1 MNASTHNVF
10 EGADPAALEAQLDAA
25 AIVSE
30 TMRVLHKSGSN
41 TVAEILR
48 TGDAFIEWEHMPR
61 GDVFD
66 RETAS
71 QYYYHAH
78 PKKPGAP
85 SIHDDEHGHF
95 HCFLRGQAIDRQ
107 PLEGQDVPEKPGDI
121 AAHIIGIGMDAKGV
135 PIRLFTTN
143 RWVTGEIWYSAEDMI
158 ALLDRYDVD
167 ISTPSWPLNLWITN
181 LLRLYRPEIVALLRE
196 RDEAIASWARA
207 HPDSDVYEDRGL
219 EVTSA
224 LEIDLAARV
233 EALEDAAQA

>member
-1 MNASTHNVF
+1 MTGNVHNLF
-10 EGADPAALEAQLDAA
+10 EGADPAALEAQFEAA
-25 AIVSE
+25 SIVAE

-48 TGDAFIEWEHMPR
+48 TGDEFIEWQHMPR

-66 RETAS
+66 RENAS

-78 PKKPGAP
+78 SKKPDRP

-95 HCFLRGQAIDRQ
+95 HCFLRGPAIDRQ
-107 PLEGQDVPEKPGDI
+107 PAPGQEVPEKPGDI

-143 RWVTGEIWYSAEDMI
+143 RWVTGELWYPAEDMI
-158 ALLDRYDVD
+158 AMLDRFDVD
-167 ISTPSWPLNLWITN
+167 LSTPSWPLNLWLTN
-181 LLRLYRPEIVALLRE
+181 IVRLYRPEIVRLLRQ
-196 RDEAIASWARA
+196 RDEAVARWAEE
-207 HPDSDVYEDRGL
+207 HEGDVFEDRGL

-224 LEIDLAARV
+224 LDIDLAARV
-233 EALEDAAQA
+233 EALEEAYQG